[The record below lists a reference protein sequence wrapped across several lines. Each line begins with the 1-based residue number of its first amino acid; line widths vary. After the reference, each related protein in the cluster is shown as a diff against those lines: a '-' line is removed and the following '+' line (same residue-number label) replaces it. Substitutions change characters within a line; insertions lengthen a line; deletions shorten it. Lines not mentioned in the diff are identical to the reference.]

1 MDIDV
6 QKAFEQSLEELGFDA
21 LLDSVPPAPEPN
33 EETEPEDLPEEAE
46 EESDEPDVEL
56 EETEDADEP
65 EDVPYIDIVE
75 NAKLKL
81 PDGSVVDA
89 KSAVLMQA
97 DYTRKTQE
105 LAEQRKEVDA
115 ARSELDAAARQMEQ
129 QYNNMRS
136 WYEQRAAR
144 PSDWIAEIA
153 SQTGDATATVAQ
165 SLYTMAQNGLLD
177 PKFVETFGIETGDVA
192 EAAKGSQVQNEL
204 EDLKRWRYEQEQMAQ
219 QQAAVRQRA
228 TEYEREWES
237 IKQSGNLKFNS
248 RADELEA
255 KKELLQFALQNNLT
269 NSLRDAY
276 DVMTVRKP
284 KPVSQPGPDPEVAAK
299 KRASRAVTPKSDS
312 GSTPKLKK
320 KLSTR
325 EAALNAFS
333 EITGA

>member
-1 MDIDV
+1 MDTDV

-21 LLDSVPPAPEPN
+21 LLDTETPAPEPT

-46 EESDEPDVEL
+46 EESDESDVEP

-65 EDVPYIDIVE
+65 DDVPYIDIVE

-81 PDGSVVDA
+81 PDGTVVDA

-105 LAEQRKEVDA
+105 LAEQRKEIDA
-115 ARSELDAAARQMEQ
+115 AKGELDSAARQVEQ
-129 QYNNMRS
+129 QYNNMRE
-136 WYEQRAAR
+136 WYEARAAR

-177 PKFVETFGIETGDVA
+177 PKFVETFGIEAGEVA
-192 EAAKGSQVQNEL
+192 EVAKGSQVQSEL
-204 EDLKRWRYEQEQMAQ
+204 DELKQWRAQQEQMVQ
-219 QQAAVRQRA
+219 QQAAVKQRA
-228 TEYEREWES
+228 AEYEREWDS
-237 IKQSGNLKFNS
+237 IKQSSGLKFTN

-255 KKELLQFALQNNLT
+255 KKELLQFAMQNNLT
-269 NSLRDAY
+269 RSLRDAY
-276 DVMTVRKP
+276 DLMTVRKP

-312 GSTPKLKK
+312 GSAPKQKK

-325 EAALNAFS
+325 EAALDAFS